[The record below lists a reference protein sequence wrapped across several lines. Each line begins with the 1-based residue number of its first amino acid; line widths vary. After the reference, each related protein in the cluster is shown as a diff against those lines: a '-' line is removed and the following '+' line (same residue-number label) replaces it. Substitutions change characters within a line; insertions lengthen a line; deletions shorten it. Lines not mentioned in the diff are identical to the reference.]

1 MPFAATWMG
10 LETVILSEVSQRRRN
25 ILWHPLYV
33 ESKKKW
39 YKWIYLQNIKR
50 FTDLENE
57 LMVAGGRMGKAIVK
71 RFGMGMYTLL
81 YLKQITNKD
90 LVYSMWNSVQWY
102 VATRTERESGEN
114 GCMCT
119 YGSIPLLF
127 TLNRHNIVNWLYG
140 NTKWEAEKKRH
151 PGDWHALPPFAPPE
165 FSQLVFQ
172 AARGPHRDLLPWDSS
187 GKQLSSVQADGFG
200 QRFPSTHFLIKFI
213 LQIMDFGVVSTL
225 GLNE

>member
-1 MPFAATWMG
+1 MWDVYVCLCTGWVEYYSTIKKNEIMPFAATWMG

-102 VATRTERESGEN
+102 VATRTERESGGEWV
-114 GCMCT
+114 
-119 YGSIPLLF
+119 YVYVW
-127 TLNRHNIVNWLYG
+127 LN
-140 NTKWEAEKKRH
+140 
-151 PGDWHALPPFAPPE
+151 PFAVHLEP
-165 FSQLVFQ
+165 SQ
-172 AARGPHRDLLPWDSS
+172 HC
-187 GKQLSSVQADGFG
+187 
-200 QRFPSTHFLIKFI
+200 
-213 LQIMDFGVVSTL
+213 
-225 GLNE
+225 